1 MLDLIKK
8 MIYNKSMAKYSIH
21 TLSEK
26 EAIVD
31 FYQKNGWD
39 AVFKKYKTP
48 RATLARWVGLVKHAD
63 PSDTH
68 PLARRRLIRPETVAF
83 VKQYHKKHPELS
95 LEQLRRVI
103 CKEKQKISRTTIWHI
118 LNDR

>member
-1 MLDLIKK
+1 
-8 MIYNKSMAKYSIH
+8 MIYNKTMAKYNIH
-21 TLSEK
+21 TLVEK
-26 EAIVD
+26 EAIVN
-31 FYQKNGWD
+31 FYQQNGWQ
-39 AVFKKYKTP
+39 AVFKKYSVP
-48 RATLARWVGLVKHAD
+48 RATLARWMSLVKNAD
-63 PSDTH
+63 SSNAH

-103 CKEKQKISRTTIWHI
+103 CQQKQKISRTTIWHI

>member
-1 MLDLIKK
+1 
-8 MIYNKSMAKYSIH
+8 MAKYSIH

-83 VKQYHKKHPELS
+83 VKQYHKKM
-95 LEQLRRVI
+95 LRQFMMMQ
-103 CKEKQKISRTTIWHI
+103 QKKNGMER
-118 LNDR
+118 LV